1 MKIQSNYS
9 ISRLF
14 IDKQITFYIEDKT
27 SFIMKVKTIYDFFHD
42 DEWNIAYHFLI
53 QPVSFYQKQLN
64 PQIDSSFAALKILV
78 FDLGMYKQFS
88 KTTEYIRNTL
98 NDLFPQM
105 TFNFLDKEI
114 LINNLIITEE
124 IWGYVLY
131 VLKLICGEKVSLPP
145 TFNSE
150 AEKAFY
156 KAQQEAE
163 ERIRK
168 MREKNQSSD
177 KDGLVKMF
185 LSIIYAFPALTF
197 DYLSH
202 QTMAQIQWLQSY
214 AAGSVSYEVNAKA
227 FAAGNMKKG
236 SKLDFFIK

>member
-14 IDKQITFYIEDKT
+14 IDKQITFYIENSG

-42 DEWNIAYHFLI
+42 DEWNIAYHFLV
-53 QPVSFYQKQLN
+53 QSVSFYQKQLN
-64 PQIDSSFAALKILV
+64 PQIDSSFAALKMLV

-114 LINNLIITEE
+114 LINNLTITEE
-124 IWGYVLY
+124 IWDYVLY

-168 MREKNQSSD
+168 VREKNQSGD

-185 LSIIYAFPALTF
+185 LSITYAFPALTF

>member
-14 IDKQITFYIEDKT
+14 IDKQITFYIEDSG

-114 LINNLIITEE
+114 LVNNLTMTEE
-124 IWGYVLY
+124 I
-131 VLKLICGEKVSLPP
+131 
-145 TFNSE
+145 
-150 AEKAFY
+150 
-156 KAQQEAE
+156 
-163 ERIRK
+163 
-168 MREKNQSSD
+168 
-177 KDGLVKMF
+177 
-185 LSIIYAFPALTF
+185 
-197 DYLSH
+197 
-202 QTMAQIQWLQSY
+202 
-214 AAGSVSYEVNAKA
+214 
-227 FAAGNMKKG
+227 
-236 SKLDFFIK
+236 